1 MITLYGSARSR
12 AARCLWML
20 EEIGLPFEHRDLED
34 LERPARSDAVT
45 PVNPIGKV
53 PALEDGGIKLFESMA
68 INLYLAANYGDA
80 LWPGDAGARALATAW
95 SIWGMTETEP
105 PLAQLFFER
114 AIKKECDPE
123 AEAGAVQTLQRPLA
137 ALERYLDGLVYLLGD
152 RFTVADLNLASVLTL
167 MNRAHFDLGDYPNIK
182 AWRERCSDRDAYR
195 RVYPA

>member
-1 MITLYGSARSR
+1 MITLYGSARTR

-20 EEIGLPFEHRDLED
+20 EEIGPPFEHRDLDD
-34 LERPARSDAVT
+34 LEGQARSDAIT

-53 PALEDGGIKLFESMA
+53 PALEDDGIKLFESMA
-68 INLYLAANYGDA
+68 INLYLAANYSDA
-80 LWPGDAGARALATAW
+80 LWPGEAGARGLATAW

-114 AIKKECDPE
+114 VIKKESDPKAD
-123 AEAGAVQTLQRPLA
+123 AEAVQTLQRPLA

-167 MNRAHFDLGDYPNIK
+167 MNRAHFDLGHFPNIK
-182 AWRERCSDRDAYR
+182 AWRERCSDRDAYK
-195 RVYPA
+195 RVYPG